1 MDILN
6 VNNKI
11 AMGFNIEDFRQ
22 LVQQPKT
29 LDQLQLPTGIQSL
42 VHATK

>member
-11 AMGFNIEDFRQ
+11 AMGFNIDDFRL
-22 LVQQPKT
+22 LVSQPKT
-29 LDQLQLPTGIQSL
+29 LEQLQLPTGIHSL
-42 VHATK
+42 LMAN